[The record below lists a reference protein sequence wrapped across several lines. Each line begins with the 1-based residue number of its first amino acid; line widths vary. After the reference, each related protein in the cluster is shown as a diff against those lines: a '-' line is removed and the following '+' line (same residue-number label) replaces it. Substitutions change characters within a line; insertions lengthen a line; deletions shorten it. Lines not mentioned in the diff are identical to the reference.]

1 MPWRFIL
8 NFIPNVG
15 GIIAS
20 ALPIPVVLLQYGVGW
35 QFYLVLIFNMIFQ
48 FLIGNIIE
56 PKVLGRFDGVT
67 SHRHFGFAMF
77 WGLVWG
83 PIGMFLA
90 VPITAIMRI
99 IFARIDVT
107 RPGGRT
113 HVRTPSVF

>member
-1 MPWRFIL
+1 M
-8 NFIPNVG
+8 
-15 GIIAS
+15 
-20 ALPIPVVLLQYGVGW
+20 VLLQYGVGW

-56 PKVLGRFDGVT
+56 PKVLGDSMEL
-67 SHRHFGFAMF
+67 SHRHFGFLMF

-113 HVRTPSVF
+113 HVRTSSVF